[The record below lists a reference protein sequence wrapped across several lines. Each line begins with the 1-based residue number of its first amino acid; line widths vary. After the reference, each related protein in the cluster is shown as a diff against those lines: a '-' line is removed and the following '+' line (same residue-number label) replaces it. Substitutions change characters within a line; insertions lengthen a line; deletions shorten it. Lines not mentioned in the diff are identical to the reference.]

1 VIVTLTLNPSLDR
14 TFSVPALDRGEVTR
28 ATSARL
34 DPAGKGVNVARAL
47 LANGVDALA
56 VLPVGG
62 MAGAHLTHLLV
73 AEGVRFE
80 QIAVAGETRSNVSL
94 VEPDGTV
101 TKINEP
107 GRALEATALTDLAR
121 VALELSE
128 PNGWIV
134 VSGSLPAG
142 NDAGMYAELVGQFR
156 AAGRRVALDTSGPPF
171 VRALGAG
178 PTLVKPNRAE
188 LAEAVGRPVISIA
201 DAVAAARELIA
212 RGAGAVVASLADD
225 GALHVDA
232 ASVVHAHAAVDA
244 VLSPVGAGDCLL
256 AGFLAH
262 DGSPSERLGVAVR
275 WAAAAVETAG
285 SGAPTRERI
294 AMKQPII
301 DVDPD
306 FASVLDRR

>member
-14 TFSVPALDRGEVTR
+14 TFTILSLDRGEVMR

-47 LANGVDALA
+47 LANGIDALA

-73 AEGVRFE
+73 TEGVRFE
-80 QIAVAGETRSNVSL
+80 QIVVAGETRSNVSL
-94 VEPDGTV
+94 VEPDGSV

-107 GRALEATALTDLAR
+107 GRALEATAIADLAR

-128 PNGWIV
+128 PSGWIV
-134 VSGSLPAG
+134 ASGSLPAG
-142 NDAGMYAELVGQFR
+142 NDPGVYAELVGQFT
-156 AAGRRVALDTSGPPF
+156 AAGRRVALDTSGEPF

-178 PTLVKPNRAE
+178 PTLVKPNRDE

-201 DAVAAARELIA
+201 DVVAASRELIA
-212 RGAGAVVASLADD
+212 RGVGAVVASLADD
-225 GALHVDA
+225 GAVYVDA
-232 ASVVHAHAAVDA
+232 TSVVRAHAEVDA
-244 VLSPVGAGDCLL
+244 VLSTVGAGDCLL
-256 AGFLAH
+256 AGFLSAE
-262 DGSPSERLGVAVR
+262 GPPSEQLAVAVR

-285 SGAPTRERI
+285 SGAPTPELI
-294 AMKQPII
+294 AMKQPFI

-306 FASVLDRR
+306 LALDRR